1 MVADYRGM
9 YFLRECACQGNV
21 LCSNQNI
28 MTKPNHT
35 HSSKD
40 FMTDEKDGNELGG
53 GEKWGP

>member
-53 GEKWGP
+53 GEK